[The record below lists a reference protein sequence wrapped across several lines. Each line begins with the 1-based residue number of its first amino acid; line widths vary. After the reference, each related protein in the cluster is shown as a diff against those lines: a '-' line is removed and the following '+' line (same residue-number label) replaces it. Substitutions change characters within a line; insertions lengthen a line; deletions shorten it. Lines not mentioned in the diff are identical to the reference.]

1 MIQTMC
7 LITCNALERVSN
19 RMISFSELV
28 HFNFHPDSDLA
39 FLLFFFGGGGVRS
52 YWQVEVLLSLDE
64 IVVLIENV
72 LTRASLSLH

>member
-1 MIQTMC
+1 
-7 LITCNALERVSN
+7 
-19 RMISFSELV
+19 MISFSELV

-39 FLLFFFGGGGVRS
+39 FLLFFFFLGGGGVRS